1 MKGCNMLPPV
11 KRIVGDV
18 VIITSICVGYCVSF
32 FTIIAI
38 GENVR
43 GFFLK

>member
-1 MKGCNMLPPV
+1 MLPPV
-11 KRIVGDV
+11 KQIVEDI
-18 VIITSICVGYCVSF
+18 VIITSICIGNCVLF
-32 FTIIAI
+32 FTIIAV